1 MGLRFVDVRNII
13 VQNIKITNLNQEYV
27 WSGDALS
34 LSGTSDIWIDHVT
47 TSSLGRRYYR
57 FGSDSSS
64 GIAISNSFI
73 NGQRGNSATCDGHTY
88 WGLEFVG
95 SADQIT
101 FYSMPAPQSL
111 VRDPLF
117 HAVNVFAFN
126 NGHLIEG
133 GTTTGIGLYEGNHFE
148 DVPIVL
154 DSSYNG
160 LMFASESAD
169 PSEYAAYLGRDCVEN
184 NLSNCGHFTGTDTS
198 FVSKFEG

>member
-13 VQNIKITNLNQEYV
+13 VQNIKITNLNQEYM

-34 LSGTSDIWIDHVT
+34 FSGTSDIWIDHVT

-88 WGLEFVG
+88 WGLEF
-95 SADQIT
+95 S
-101 FYSMPAPQSL
+101 SL

-133 GTTTGIGLYEGNHFE
+133 STTTGIGLYEGNHFE

-154 DSSYNG
+154 DSSYNS
-160 LMFASESAD
+160 LMFASEPAD

-184 NLSNCGHFTGTDTS
+184 NLSNSGYFTGTDTS